1 MQQGVVTFED
11 LKEGMKV
18 TGKIKNVVDFG
29 AFVDLGIKETA
40 LLHISEMSDSY
51 VADPMSAVKVG
62 DVKECTIIAL
72 DPDRRRISLSLK
84 KPRTDTNPREKEVSG
99 TPKRVVARR
108 DGEREKPR
116 ERYQGSDDGTKYNPF
131 AGLLGK

>member
-1 MQQGVVTFED
+1 
-11 LKEGMKV
+11 
-18 TGKIKNVVDFG
+18 
-29 AFVDLGIKETA
+29 LGIKETA

-84 KPRTDTNPREKEVSG
+84 TKTRSNAEGIGGNREQARTETANVAG
-99 TPKRVVARR
+99 APKRAVVTVRKDGRR
-108 DGEREKPR
+108 EQTR
-116 ERYQGSDDGTKYNPF
+116 ERGLGSDDGTKYNPF